1 MLVAEERFRFIV
13 AALLI
18 AFVAHRGFYTRK
30 ARQRAEAVQRHLAP
44 GRGSRVAG
52 QLAVPALVGSLLYVV
67 TPSWMAWSALALP
80 LWTRWLGVAVAL
92 SGFALL
98 QWSQRTLA
106 TNWSDAPA
114 LLAGQELIV
123 RGPYRWIRH
132 PIYAA
137 FLLILGS
144 LLLVSANWFVG
155 GLWIAMTALDVVD
168 RMNAE
173 EAMLIGQFGEDYSAY
188 AATTGRLFV
197 RLSSRRG
204 PGAPDS

>member
-1 MLVAEERFRFIV
+1 MAEERFRFIV

-30 ARQRAEAVQRHLAP
+30 ARQRQEAVQRHLAL

-52 QLAVPALVGSLLYVV
+52 LLAVPALLGSLLYVV
-67 TPSWMAWSALALP
+67 APSSMAWSAFALP
-80 LWTRWLGVAVAL
+80 LWTRWFGVAAAL
-92 SGFALL
+92 AGFALL
-98 QWSQRTLA
+98 QWSQRTLS

-114 LLAGQELIV
+114 LLEGQELIV

-155 GLWIAMTALDVVD
+155 GLWLMMTALDVVD

-173 EAMLIGQFGEDYSAY
+173 EAMLMGQFGEEYRAY
-188 AATTGRLFV
+188 TVTTGRLFV
-197 RLSSRRG
+197 RLSR
-204 PGAPDS
+204 

>member
-30 ARQRAEAVQRHLAP
+30 ARRRPPAVQRHLAL

-52 QLAVPALVGSLLYVV
+52 LLAVPALVGSLLYVV
-67 TPSWMAWSALALP
+67 TPSWMAWSAFALP
-80 LWTRWLGVAVAL
+80 LWTRWFGVGTAL
-92 SGFALL
+92 AGFALL
-98 QWSQRTLA
+98 QWSQRTLT
-106 TNWSDAPA
+106 TNWSDVPA
-114 LLAGQELIV
+114 LLEGQQLIV
-123 RGPYRWIRH
+123 RGPYRWLRH

-155 GLWIAMTALDVVD
+155 GLWIVMTALDVVD

-173 EAMLIGQFGEDYSAY
+173 EAMLLNQFGEEYRAY

-197 RLSSRRG
+197 RLSGRRS
-204 PGAPDS
+204 PGG

>member
-1 MLVAEERFRFIV
+1 MAVADERFRFIV

-18 AFVAHRGFYTRK
+18 AFVAHRGFYTQK
-30 ARQRAEAVQRHLAP
+30 LRQRPEGVKRHLAL

-52 QLAVPALVGSLLYVV
+52 LLALPALVASLLYVV
-67 TPSWMAWSALALP
+67 APSWMAWSAFDLP
-80 LWTRWLGVAVAL
+80 LMARWFGVATAL
-92 SGFALL
+92 AGFVLL
-98 QWSQRTLA
+98 QWSQQTLS

-114 LLAGQELIV
+114 LLEGQELIV

-155 GLWIAMTALDVVD
+155 GLWILMTALDVVD

-173 EAMLIGQFGEDYSAY
+173 ETMLMGQFGEKYRAY

-197 RLSSRRG
+197 RVSSRSG
-204 PGAPDS
+204 PGG

>member
-1 MLVAEERFRFIV
+1 VAEERFRIIV

-30 ARQRAEAVQRHLAP
+30 ARQRPETVRRHLAL
-44 GRGSRVAG
+44 GRGSRVA
-52 QLAVPALVGSLLYVV
+52 QLLAVPALVGSLLYVV
-67 TPSWMAWSALALP
+67 TPSSMAWSAFALP
-80 LWTRWLGVAVAL
+80 LWTRWFGVAAAL
-92 SGFALL
+92 AGFALL
-98 QWSQRTLA
+98 QWSQRTLS

-114 LLAGQELIV
+114 LLEGQKLIV

-155 GLWIAMTALDVVD
+155 GLWIVMTALDVVD

-173 EAMLIGQFGEDYSAY
+173 EAMLMGQFGEDYGAY
-188 AATTGRLFV
+188 AATTGRLFM
-197 RLSSRRG
+197 RLSSRSG
-204 PGAPDS
+204 PGG

>member
-1 MLVAEERFRFIV
+1 MADEPFRFIV

-30 ARQRAEAVQRHLAP
+30 TRRRLVVVQRHLAL

-52 QLAVPALVGSLLYVV
+52 LLAVPALVGSLLYVV
-67 TPSWMAWSALALP
+67 APSSMAWSAFALP
-80 LWTRWLGVAVAL
+80 LWTRWCGVAAAL
-92 SGFALL
+92 AGFVLL
-98 QWSQRTLA
+98 QWSQRTLS

-114 LLAGQELIV
+114 LLEGQELIV
-123 RGPYRWIRH
+123 RGPYRWLRH

-155 GLWIAMTALDVVD
+155 GLWIVMTALDVVD

-173 EAMLIGQFGEDYSAY
+173 EAMLMGQFGEEYRAY
-188 AATTGRLFV
+188 AMTTGRLFV
-197 RLSSRRG
+197 RLSR
-204 PGAPDS
+204 